1 MKLKSTAKET
11 VNWMK
16 ISLLKTKTK
25 TKTFLTVHQTGDW
38 HLEYTRNLNIYN
50 IYNQEYK
57 QSN

>member
-25 TKTFLTVHQTGDW
+25 TKTFLTVH
-38 HLEYTRNLNIYN
+38 
-50 IYNQEYK
+50 
-57 QSN
+57 